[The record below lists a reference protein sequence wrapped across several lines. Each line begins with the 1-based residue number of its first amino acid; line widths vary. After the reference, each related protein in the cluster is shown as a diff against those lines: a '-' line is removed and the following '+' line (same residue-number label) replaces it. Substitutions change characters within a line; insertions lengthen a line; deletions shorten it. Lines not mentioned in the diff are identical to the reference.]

1 MMQAFYRFIL
11 YCDFAVGYKTEVTE
25 SDLINLQ
32 RMALWMKHIYKNM
45 QVISGGCIHNTV
57 RIWNYAFVCMMKLIT
72 INIYI
77 PVIIL

>member
-32 RMALWMKHIYKNM
+32 RMAL
-45 QVISGGCIHNTV
+45 
-57 RIWNYAFVCMMKLIT
+57 
-72 INIYI
+72 
-77 PVIIL
+77 